1 MNVNRPFSTRS
12 ENLFIE
18 MYFSVMC
25 NIHISAVLFSTQSD
39 IQPVCVG
46 GGGEKTEKRRE
57 RSDKGGGSLLFI
69 KVVHVLKKQT
79 KKNIEYKLYQFSPA
93 LPF

>member
-39 IQPVCVG
+39 IQPVCVWG
-46 GGGEKTEKRRE
+46 GGGENRE
-57 RSDKGGGSLLFI
+57 R
-69 KVVHVLKKQT
+69 
-79 KKNIEYKLYQFSPA
+79 EREER
-93 LPF
+93 